1 MNYKNS
7 HIKKKKNPL
16 AISRITRYHAYM
28 SMQPS
33 PETNKRD
40 EDGFGADS
48 KVCVAGK
55 ETPES
60 LWGRAT
66 VGGKVGHGKVC
77 VCGGGAAQSHSNN
90 QSF

>member
-1 MNYKNS
+1 
-7 HIKKKKNPL
+7 
-16 AISRITRYHAYM
+16 
-28 SMQPS
+28 MQPS

-48 KVCVAGK
+48 KVCAARKG
-55 ETPES
+55 TPES

-77 VCGGGAAQSHSNN
+77 VCLSVCVWGDSSKPKQQSKFLLQTETGAVTTVRRRLSSLQIK
-90 QSF
+90 F

>member
-1 MNYKNS
+1 
-7 HIKKKKNPL
+7 
-16 AISRITRYHAYM
+16 
-28 SMQPS
+28 MQPS

-48 KVCVAGK
+48 KVCAAWKG
-55 ETPES
+55 TPES

-77 VCGGGAAQSHSNN
+77 VCGGDSSKPKQHSKFLIQTETGAVTTVRRRLSSLQIK
-90 QSF
+90 F